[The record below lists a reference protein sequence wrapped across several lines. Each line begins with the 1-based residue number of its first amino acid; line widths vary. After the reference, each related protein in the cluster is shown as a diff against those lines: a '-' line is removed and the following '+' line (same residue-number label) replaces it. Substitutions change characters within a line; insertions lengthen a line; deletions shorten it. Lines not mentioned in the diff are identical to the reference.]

1 MDNAIFGH
9 AADGDWEELS
19 LSCLERMGPPP
30 GDANLGFLYV
40 TDMLADELPRTV
52 STFRERTGVAHW
64 IGTIGIGVMA
74 GTREYY
80 GKPAI
85 AAMLGTFP
93 DDAFRVLPPVA
104 KPGNAL
110 DADVTRWIERAQ
122 PMLGV
127 VHADPNNA
135 YVPEI
140 LDSISDDTDAFLVGG
155 LTSSRGRHAQLADSV
170 TEGGVCGALFAGNVP
185 VACGLSQGC
194 APVGGVHE
202 VTAADDNVIA
212 ELGGRAALDVFREDV
227 GEALLRSPE
236 RARIHAALPISG
248 DDTGD
253 YLVRNLLG
261 IDTRQKLIAIG
272 DRISPGDR
280 VMFVRRDAEA
290 AAEDLDRMLE
300 DVTGRV
306 NGPPKA
312 ALYISCVA
320 RGPNLFGSNS
330 EEVKA
335 VQAALGEDVPLVGF
349 FANGEISKNRL
360 YGYTGVLTVFS

>member
-1 MDNAIFGH
+1 MENAVFGH
-9 AADGDWEELS
+9 AADGDWEELA
-19 LSCLERMGPPP
+19 LSCLERMGTPP
-30 GDANLGFLYV
+30 GGANLGFLYV
-40 TDMLADELPRTV
+40 TDMVADELPQIAATL
-52 STFRERTGVAHW
+52 RERTGVAHW

-74 GTREYY
+74 GAREYY

-93 DDAFRVLPPVA
+93 DEAFRVLPPVE
-104 KPGNAL
+104 KPGDAL
-110 DADVTRWIERAQ
+110 DAEVTRWIERVR

-155 LTSSRGRHAQLADSV
+155 LTSSRGRHAQLADRV
-170 TEGGVCGALFAGNVP
+170 VEGGVCGALFAESVP
-185 VACGLSQGC
+185 VTCGLSQGC

-212 ELGGRAALDVFREDV
+212 ELDGRAALDVFRDDV
-227 GEALLRSPE
+227 GETLLRRRTP
-236 RARIHAALPISG
+236 IHAALPVSG

-261 IDTRQKLIAIG
+261 IDVQEKLIAIG
-272 DRISPGDR
+272 DRVSPGDR

-290 AAEDLDRMLE
+290 AAKDLDRMLD
-300 DVTGRV
+300 DVTGRMG
-306 NGPPKA
+306 GPPKA
-312 ALYISCVA
+312 ALYVSCVA
-320 RGPNLFGSNS
+320 RGSNLFGPNS
-330 EEVKA
+330 EEAKA
-335 VQAALGEDVPLVGF
+335 VRAALGEDAPLIGF